1 MLQRIGSYKEFCDL
15 AKRDMIV
22 AEMRSEQGKKAI
34 TTLRNAGWDI
44 SFVKPEKD
52 ILKKCLD
59 STQNFDFAYREAEV
73 SFWAKAEI
81 SSQQAASNAGD

>member
-1 MLQRIGSYKEFCDL
+1 MLQRVESYKEFCDL

-34 TTLRNAGWDI
+34 KTLRNAGWEI

-81 SSQQAASNAGD
+81 SQQQTTSSIGE